1 MVSAVGRYLAS
12 SFPPSKH
19 DDIILFIIFLLCSTL
34 YHHTF
39 SLSSSS
45 SSSVRETNERVRII
59 IMYKRI
65 FYTAI
70 GDTKAKAKAKVE
82 GAFNRT

>member
-34 YHHTF
+34 YNHTF
-39 SLSSSS
+39 SLS